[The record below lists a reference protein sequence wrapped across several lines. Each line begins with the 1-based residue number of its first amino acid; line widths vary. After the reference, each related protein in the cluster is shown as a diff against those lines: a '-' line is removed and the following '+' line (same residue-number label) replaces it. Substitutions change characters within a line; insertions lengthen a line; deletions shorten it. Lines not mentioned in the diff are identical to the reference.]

1 MWKQLKT
8 NRNTNNVD
16 ISTSQFYETFKRQS
30 QPPALDMFETNFMF
44 TISNDVTKNNIIIT
58 TKTKQNIVFQTHS
71 ERKNYEK

>member
-16 ISTSQFYETFKRQS
+16 ITIRQFYDTFKRQS
-30 QPPALDMFETNFMF
+30 QPPALDMFDTNFMSK
-44 TISNDVTKNNIIIT
+44 ISKSRQKRSKILYF
-58 TKTKQNIVFQTHS
+58 KRHS